1 MSIQVSTIMI
11 GVTDIA
17 QSKQFY
23 QNLGATVT
31 QDYPG
36 FVTLELGDKSS
47 TLALYPWDAVAKDA
61 GVPATGSGFRGISFH
76 HIVDSR
82 EAVDEAMQ
90 SATAAGATVV
100 REATATN
107 WGYFGYFSDPDGYLW
122 KVATSA

>member
-1 MSIQVSTIMI
+1 MSIQVNTIMI

-17 QSKQFY
+17 RSKQFY
-23 QNLGATVT
+23 QNLGATIA

-47 TLALYPWDAVAKDA
+47 SLALYPWDAVAEDA
-61 GVPATGSGFRGISFH
+61 GVPAVGSGFRGFSFH

-82 EAVDEAMQ
+82 ESVDKVMQEA
-90 SATAAGATVV
+90 AAAGATVV
-100 REATATN
+100 QEATAAN
-107 WGYFGYFSDPDGYLW
+107 WGYSGYFGDPDGYLW